1 MGACRAAVDH
11 QDENGCTALVLAAIA
26 GSSALLPTLLAAG
39 ANTEL
44 KDSFGSTALDYA
56 KAEEHDLA
64 AELLLAAG
72 MAEQARVQC
81 ETSKQRYEQAAEM
94 VAASEAALRNNSDPT
109 AADGA
114 L

>member
-56 KAEEHDLA
+56 KAEDHELA

-72 MAEQARVQC
+72 QAEQARVKC
-81 ETSKQRYEQAAEM
+81 EIMKQRFEQAAEII
-94 VAASEAALRNNSDPT
+94 AANKVALRNVSEAT
-109 AADGA
+109 AGDDAS
-114 L
+114 